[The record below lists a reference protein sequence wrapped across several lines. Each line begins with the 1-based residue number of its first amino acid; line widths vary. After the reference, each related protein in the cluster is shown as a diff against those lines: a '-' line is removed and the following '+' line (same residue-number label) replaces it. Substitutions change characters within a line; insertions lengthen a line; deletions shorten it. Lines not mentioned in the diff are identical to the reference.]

1 MDLIYQEVYCSN
13 ISNGIFEDMKIDPRN
28 KWRKIDSLSLD
39 RNSTDIAINDKWKI
53 STQAPS
59 IEIYD
64 FRIYRFEIVRG
75 IFI

>member
-1 MDLIYQEVYCSN
+1 
-13 ISNGIFEDMKIDPRN
+13 MKIDPRN
-28 KWRKIDSLSLD
+28 KLRKADSLSLD
-39 RNSTDIAINDKWKI
+39 RSSIDIAINDKWKI
-53 STQAPS
+53 STQAQS